1 LERVLIIGCP
11 GSGKSVLTRRLAAA
25 TGLPAVHL
33 DRHFWGAGW
42 IEPAPEV
49 WHARVVKLAAD
60 PRWIMDGN
68 YTNTLPL
75 RLDAADTAVFLDFPV
90 WLCLQRVLRR
100 ALRWIGRR
108 RGDDMAPGCRER
120 IDVAFL
126 LYVWRFPRDQRGRV
140 LQALA
145 GYSGNVFVLRD
156 NRAVVGFLDTLR

>member
-33 DRHFWGAGW
+33 DRYFFDPGW
-42 IEPAPEV
+42 VEPAPEV
-49 WHARVVKLAAD
+49 WRARIAALTAA

-68 YTNTLPL
+68 YTNTLAM
-75 RLDAADTAVFLDFPV
+75 RLAVADTAIFLDFPMCV
-90 WLCLQRVLRR
+90 CLRRVVGR
-100 ALRWIGRR
+100 ALRSLGRR

-120 IDVAFL
+120 IDLSFL

-145 GYSGNVFVLRD
+145 GFPGRVVVLRD
-156 NRAVVGFLDTLR
+156 ARSVAEFVGTLA